1 MKFEELINSKDFSR
15 ILNYIFCKFNCFNT
29 DTQNDVRQVCC
40 IAVAKSIER
49 YDSSKNPNFW
59 VYCKPLMTE
68 YAKNEI
74 NLQRN
79 IVKIPYNRLNSGFK
93 DYENIV
99 HSYTGISYENGD
111 DIDFGQYSDRVY
123 EELLM
128 DYKRL
133 VGELDSKSRDIVD
146 MKFGFKQTHNG
157 KTDFISISETM
168 GISLSKTRELF
179 KKAQDYL
186 QKNLK

>member
-1 MKFEELINSKDFSR
+1 MNFDELIKSKDFSR
-15 ILNYIFCKFNCFNT
+15 ILNYIFCKFNCFNA
-29 DTQNDVRQVCC
+29 DTQNDVRQVCA

-49 YDSSKNPNFW
+49 YDEDKNPNFW
-59 VYCKPLMTE
+59 VFCKPLMTE

-79 IVKIPYNRLNSGFK
+79 IVKIPYNRLNSAFRN
-93 DYENIV
+93 YENIV
-99 HSYTGISYENGD
+99 HSYTSITYDNGD
-111 DIDFGQYSDRVY
+111 DIDYGQHTDNRY
-123 EELLM
+123 EELLL

-133 VGELDSKSRDIVD
+133 VGELDSNSRDIID
-146 MKFGFKQTHNG
+146 MKLGFKQTHNG

-179 KKAQDYL
+179 KKAQEYL
-186 QKNLK
+186 QANLK

>member
-1 MKFEELINSKDFSR
+1 
-15 ILNYIFCKFNCFNT
+15 
-29 DTQNDVRQVCC
+29 
-40 IAVAKSIER
+40 
-49 YDSSKNPNFW
+49 
-59 VYCKPLMTE
+59 
-68 YAKNEI
+68 
-74 NLQRN
+74 
-79 IVKIPYNRLNSGFK
+79 
-93 DYENIV
+93 
-99 HSYTGISYENGD
+99 
-111 DIDFGQYSDRVY
+111 
-123 EELLM
+123 M